1 MSDGGPHGQLRVL
14 LSGLR
19 HFVDAFETLLC
30 IDGLVRSKE
39 VLSFGGPLEDSLL
52 RNFEEGGAG
61 GGVLITER
69 PIKRLSAG
77 IDPGKAAW

>member
-1 MSDGGPHGQLRVL
+1 MGGGAAPAED
-14 LSGLR
+14 SAFWAPAN
-19 HFVDAFETLLC
+19 FVDAFETLLC

-61 GGVLITER
+61 GGC
-69 PIKRLSAG
+69 
-77 IDPGKAAW
+77 

>member
-1 MSDGGPHGQLRVL
+1 MSDGGPQLRVL

-61 GGVLITER
+61 GR
-69 PIKRLSAG
+69 C
-77 IDPGKAAW
+77 